1 MLEISFKTNFVEL
14 YTHRVNN
21 NKAELRFCKKAMQYY
36 FHFDGVQTLYRWVHF
51 YSRYS
56 TNMYG
61 YVLLTVKKAEFM

>member
-36 FHFDGVQTLYRWVHF
+36 FHFDGFRLYIGGYIFILATRRICTVTF
-51 YSRYS
+51 Y
-56 TNMYG
+56 
-61 YVLLTVKKAEFM
+61 LL